1 MQELDIFATQ
11 QATSGSQPAR
21 PPLQP
26 RQNIV
31 DRQQHPSRH
40 SQPHL
45 GSQPKPASQQH
56 KAGLSQ
62 QQQHSFQYDVP
73 TQGHGPDAADDID
86 GMQDRSAHSKGQR
99 QAGDNAAHLHK
110 QARTGVRLVDQ
121 HVAQEQSR
129 QSAGQDA
136 LAQRVVHSHDCQHM
150 QFGAQEQ
157 GQGAEPVSSCG
168 RLNQQQQQQQ
178 QQQGSQMVSLSTV
191 RPVAPDSIG
200 PLPMNSPFRV
210 YGGMP
215 YVLQQIHDHP
225 ELYNGLTVGNAES

>member
-1 MQELDIFATQ
+1 MVHHAMQELDIFATQ

-21 PPLQP
+21 PPLQS

-31 DRQQHPSRH
+31 DGHPSRH
-40 SQPHL
+40 CQPHL

-73 TQGHGPDAADDID
+73 TQGSGPDAADDID
-86 GMQDRSAHSKGQR
+86 GMQDRSAHSRVQTH
-99 QAGDNAAHLHK
+99 AGDNPAQLHK
-110 QARTGVRLVDQ
+110 QARIGVRLVDQ
-121 HVAQEQSR
+121 HVTQGQSK

-136 LAQRVVHSHDCQHM
+136 LAQRVVHSHDRQQM

-157 GQGAEPVSSCG
+157 GQGAEPDTSCG
-168 RLNQQQQQQQ
+168 SLNQQQQRQQA
-178 QQQGSQMVSLSTV
+178 SQIVSLSTV
-191 RPVAPDSIG
+191 RPVAPDSVG
-200 PLPMNSPFRV
+200 PLPMNSPFLV